1 MEQTSM
7 LSIKSALGSV
17 FSHCKKVITHFRS
30 DATWLSSQFT
40 VGRTIQPLCFQGL
53 FSVGGGLL
61 SVVCVFWG
69 LRFRDT
75 HRNILAKAKHCKLL
89 IAALRPVREI
99 TLKSCHFWNGSITRP
114 VYDLCLKWYHST
126 IMCFAYLLCLQ
137 YGKTALD
144 FAESFGR
151 KVHRKLGISLPRSN
165 LASLCCKQP
174 ETGPTF
180 LVKEGHKLS
189 NIGSRVYRTSLAD
202 PTMVEN
208 SFSLFDPSLI

>member
-1 MEQTSM
+1 M

-17 FSHCKKVITHFRS
+17 FSHSKKVITHSRS

-40 VGRTIQPLCFQGL
+40 VGRTIQPFA
-53 FSVGGGLL
+53 V
-61 SVVCVFWG
+61 
-69 LRFRDT
+69 D
-75 HRNILAKAKHCKLL
+75 
-89 IAALRPVREI
+89 
-99 TLKSCHFWNGSITRP
+99 SCTPACSWNHIKIMSF
-114 VYDLCLKWYHST
+114 LKWVYHMTSLSPMSENHST
-126 IMCFAYLLCLQ
+126 LMCFAYLLCLQ

-165 LASLCCKQP
+165 LAYMCCKQP
-174 ETGPTF
+174 ETGPIF
-180 LVKEGHKLS
+180 LVKEGHTLS

-208 SFSLFDPSLI
+208 SFSLFNPSLI